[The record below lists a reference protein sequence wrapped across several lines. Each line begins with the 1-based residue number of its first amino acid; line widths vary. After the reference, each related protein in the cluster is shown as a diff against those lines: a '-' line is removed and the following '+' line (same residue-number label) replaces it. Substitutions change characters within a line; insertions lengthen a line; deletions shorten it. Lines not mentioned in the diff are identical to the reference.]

1 MAKAREDIQF
11 RGHRIIANKTGAMI
25 YPDKHGLKAE
35 STEEALDAARTW
47 INDKYTDRADIR
59 REPHIGT
66 VEDYV
71 EALSVINP
79 TAGKRRMLVAH
90 RGAEELRMT
99 AAQLSE
105 AAGWKSQSSANLHY
119 GTLGKAVADQ
129 GDLKLTGSD
138 KKAQTAALAQYH
150 EDSSEW
156 EMYPEV
162 AEAMDRLNLK

>member
-25 YPDKHGLKAE
+25 YPDKHGLKAD
-35 STEEALDAARTW
+35 STDEALTAAKAW
-47 INDKYTDRADIR
+47 IDTKYIDRAEER
-59 REPHIGT
+59 REPYIGT

-79 TAGKRRMLVAH
+79 TAGKRRMLLAH
-90 RGAEELRMT
+90 READDLRMT
-99 AAQLSE
+99 AKELSD
-105 AAGWKSQSSANLHY
+105 AAGWKSHSSANLHY

-129 GDLKLTGSD
+129 VDLKLTGSD
-138 KKAQTAALAQYH
+138 KKAQTAALAAYH
-150 EDSSEW
+150 DDSSEW

-162 AEAMDRLNLK
+162 AEALDRLNLK